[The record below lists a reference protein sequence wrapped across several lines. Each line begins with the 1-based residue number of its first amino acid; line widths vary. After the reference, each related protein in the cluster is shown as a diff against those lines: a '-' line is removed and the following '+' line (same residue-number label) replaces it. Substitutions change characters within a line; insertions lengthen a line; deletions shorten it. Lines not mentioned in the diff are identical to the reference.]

1 MDGFCS
7 PVHVGLGCGVSFAV
21 QRLRLS
27 EDGPVS
33 YTVVGVDG
41 LPVDDVEDFLA
52 YLTAR
57 GASPNTV
64 QGYAYDLRDFFV
76 WLGQMSL
83 DFRRLRLEV
92 VAQFFDWL
100 RRPKPARA
108 PEVFVLPGVG
118 QALENTTLQRKRAAL
133 ASFYRFHARRDE
145 RVPAL
150 LGNLLAR
157 QPTGSYTP
165 MLAHAQRGG
174 EVEYSPIRI
183 HAHRKPPRTLTDDE
197 VQRLMSAC
205 NRRRDRFLIALLD
218 DSGLRISEALGL
230 RHADLNLRKGEV
242 HVVPRENNANRARV
256 KGMKG
261 RIVPV
266 RPELF
271 DRYASYM
278 ESEYGTLDC
287 DFVFANLFRAPIGSP
302 MTRANVNELVERL
315 QKRTGITHFSP
326 HACRHTYATRLL
338 RAEVPIEVVAEL
350 LGHASPQTT
359 AEIYSHLNVEDHRRV
374 LLSAGI
380 IKDGAPAR

>member
-1 MDGFCS
+1 M
-7 PVHVGLGCGVSFAV
+7 SFAV
-21 QRLRLS
+21 QRLRLTD
-27 EDGPVS
+27 DGPLS
-33 YTVVGVDG
+33 YTVVGGDG
-41 LPVDDVEDFLA
+41 LPVAAVEDFLA
-52 YLTAR
+52 YLAAT

-76 WLGQMSL
+76 WLEQVRL
-83 DFRRLRLEV
+83 DFRRVRLEV
-92 VAQFFDWL
+92 LAQFFEWL

-108 PEVFVLPGVG
+108 AGVFVLPDVG

-157 QPTGSYTP
+157 QPTGRFVP
-165 MLAHAQRGG
+165 MLAHTRRGG
-174 EVEYSPIRI
+174 EVEHSPIRI
-183 HAHRKPPRTLTDDE
+183 PAHRKPPKTLSNDE
-197 VQRLMSAC
+197 VQRLMTAC

-230 RHADLNLRKGEV
+230 RHADLNLRRGEI
-242 HVVPRENNANRARV
+242 HVVPRENNANHARV

-261 RIVPV
+261 RTVPV
-266 RPELF
+266 SPELF
-271 DRYASYM
+271 DRYATYM
-278 ESEYGTLDC
+278 ETEYGALDC

-315 QKRTGITHFSP
+315 QKRTGIAHFSP

-338 RAEVPIEVVAEL
+338 RAKVPIEVVAEL
-350 LGHASPQTT
+350 LGHSSSQTT
-359 AEIYSHLNVEDHRRV
+359 AEVYSHLDVEDHRRV

-380 IKDGAPAR
+380 IKDGVPDQ

>member
-33 YTVVGVDG
+33 YTVVGDDG
-41 LPVDDVEDFLA
+41 LPVDDLEDFLA

-76 WLGQMSL
+76 WLGQTGL
-83 DFRRLRLEV
+83 DFRHLRLEV

-108 PEVFVLPGVG
+108 PRVFVLPGVG

-145 RVPAL
+145 RVPML

-157 QPTGSYTP
+157 RPTGSYTP
-165 MLAHAQRGG
+165 MLAHTQRGG

-197 VQRLMSAC
+197 LQRLMSAC

-218 DSGLRISEALGL
+218 DSGSRFFITTGDFLDQHRRQREET
-230 RHADLNLRKGEV
+230 RKLIGDAEQ
-242 HVVPRENNANRARV
+242 ASLS
-256 KGMKG
+256 
-261 RIVPV
+261 RIVEKNT
-266 RPELF
+266 R
-271 DRYASYM
+271 
-278 ESEYGTLDC
+278 TLGKLDTII
-287 DFVFANLFRAPIGSP
+287 DALEQAGPQQIVAGGKVTDLDA
-302 MTRANVNELVERL
+302 
-315 QKRTGITHFSP
+315 TG
-326 HACRHTYATRLL
+326 
-338 RAEVPIEVVAEL
+338 
-350 LGHASPQTT
+350 
-359 AEIYSHLNVEDHRRV
+359 
-374 LLSAGI
+374 
-380 IKDGAPAR
+380 

>member
-1 MDGFCS
+1 MDGFLL
-7 PVHVGLGCGVSFAV
+7 PVHVVLGCGVSFAV

-33 YTVVGVDG
+33 YTVVGDDG
-41 LPVDDVEDFLA
+41 LPVGDVEDFLA

-76 WLGQMSL
+76 WLEQMGL
-83 DFRRLRLEV
+83 EFRRLRLEV

-145 RVPAL
+145 SVPAL

-165 MLAHAQRGG
+165 MLVHTQRGG

-183 HAHRKPPRTLTDDE
+183 HTYRKPPRTLTDDE
-197 VQRLMSAC
+197 VRQLMGAC

-218 DSGLRISEALGL
+218 EAGLRISEALGL

-242 HVVPRENNANRARV
+242 HVVPRENNANQARV

-261 RIVPV
+261 RIIPV

-287 DFVFANLFRAPIGSP
+287 DFVFANLFRAPLGSP

-315 QKRTGITHFSP
+315 QKRTGIMHFSP
-326 HACRHTYATRLL
+326 HVCRHTYATRLL

-350 LGHASPQTT
+350 LGHSSPQTT
-359 AEIYSHLNVEDHRRV
+359 AEIYSHLDVEDHRRV

-380 IKDGAPAR
+380 IKDRAPTR